1 MPQDL
6 LTLFRIYTIIF
17 FQEASPWPKP
27 WKNVFMLL
35 TEIVQIAVASYF
47 QEQSVACTC
56 HSDAGSHT
64 DAVAVEDDDDVAA
77 AVVAA

>member
-1 MPQDL
+1 
-6 LTLFRIYTIIF
+6 
-17 FQEASPWPKP
+17 
-27 WKNVFMLL
+27 MLL

-47 QEQSVACTC
+47 PEQSVACTC